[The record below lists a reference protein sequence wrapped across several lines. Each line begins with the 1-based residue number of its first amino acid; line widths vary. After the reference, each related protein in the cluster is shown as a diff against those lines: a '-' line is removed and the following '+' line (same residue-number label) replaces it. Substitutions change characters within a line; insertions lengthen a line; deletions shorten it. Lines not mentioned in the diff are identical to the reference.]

1 MTREHTLTIVGN
13 TDLSLLAWSDWLLGI
28 RWHGATAA
36 SDSLV
41 DDERLVT
48 HIGEG
53 EYCLLDRT
61 GLFEGTEVVHYLF
74 KLACC
79 LS

>member
-1 MTREHTLTIVGN
+1 MTREHTLAIVGN
-13 TDLSLLAWSDWLLGI
+13 TDLSLLTWSDWLLGI

-41 DDERLVT
+41 DDERLVS

-53 EYCLLDRT
+53 EYSLLHRS

-74 KLACC
+74 KLDLC